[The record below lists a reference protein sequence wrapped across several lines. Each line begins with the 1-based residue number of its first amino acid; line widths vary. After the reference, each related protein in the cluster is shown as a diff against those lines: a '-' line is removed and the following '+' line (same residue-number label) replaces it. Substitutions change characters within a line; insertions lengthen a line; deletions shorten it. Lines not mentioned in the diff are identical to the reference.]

1 MSAKRILSALLALL
15 MLCSLFTGT
24 VFTAGATASTA
35 TLNLTAGE
43 EASGDESDSSIDEP
57 ELPLEPVNP
66 FTEAAQALDKEYAYA
81 GDDLGATYTPSAT
94 TFKVWSPT
102 AKEIAVKLYSTGNN
116 NEEGAQNLG
125 AYAMSKDMDGNKW
138 TGCWVVTIEGDLLN
152 VYYTYLVTS
161 AALVTGVER
170 TYEAVDPYAKA
181 VGVNGKRGMVVDLDA
196 TDPEGWDDDK
206 HVLVETQTDAI
217 VWELVVRDFSASE
230 TSGVSEANRGK
241 FLAFTE
247 EGTSLNGEGNVATC
261 VDYLKQL
268 GITHV
273 QLNPIFDF
281 ATVNET
287 APLDDQYNW
296 GYDPEN
302 YNVPDGSYSSN
313 PYDGNVRINECK
325 QMIKALH
332 DAGIGVIMDVVY
344 NHTYFGGQS
353 NFQQI
358 VPNYYYRLYDKGA
371 WSSASGCG
379 NDTASERA
387 MFRKFMIDSVMYWA
401 EEYHIDGFRFDLM
414 GVHDVETMNLIR
426 QELDTIDPRILMYG
440 EGWKASN
447 TATQDKTT
455 CTGAETLSAVQANA
469 DKLDDR
475 IACFNDEIRNAVKGE
490 VFMLADKG
498 YVQGDGIDYIGII
511 DGVRANTTGDECE
524 WYAKVPSQTV
534 TYSSCHDNHT
544 LYDRLVSSVYGSG
557 ADYRQ
562 RYEDL
567 IAMNKMA
574 AGMVL
579 TSQGIP
585 FMLAGEEMGRS
596 KDGDDNSY
604 KSAVE
609 LNAIDWSLITQN
621 ADLVSYYRGLID
633 IRKVFSPFNESTNKY
648 QDSYTFYTNE
658 VEVENPAS
666 TSSSDEFILSS
677 DYVAFTVENDTE
689 GEWKE
694 MLVIFNPSS
703 ESHMIPVNAESH
715 SWTVIA
721 NNKSAGLDALD
732 VTECSFF
739 EIQPNSMI
747 IAVDTESYNALGI
760 KSDNG
765 KVIIKHVDAQSGK
778 EIGESDVI
786 TGEIGSG
793 YEIKLPAK
801 EFLRYDFSK
810 AEGTVAGKFTEEDIV
825 VTYLYDKYVAPS
837 LLKAD
842 IDSNGRVAIGDATTI
857 QKHLASIITLD
868 DEKLMLGDVDYSGV
882 TNVKDVT
889 MIQKYLADFEVSIG
903 NMTVNYYKLI
913 ENDAEPAIDA
923 NMELVSS
930 ETVEYRVGA
939 EYNIKP
945 MKITRYVLN
954 KEMSDSTK
962 GIMPAGNITLEFYY
976 EYATDGVTIYAAH
989 LDETATWTPCLWA
1002 WSSKGNAFSSWPGAR
1017 MEEGENGWF
1026 FVDTELPT
1034 DNFSIIISNN
1044 GTPQTADYASLSGSE
1059 LWIVI
1064 DDYNTA
1070 NKGNFITIYEEE
1082 PDLAAL
1088 RAAAIPAE

>member
-1 MSAKRILSALLALL
+1 MIRKRILSALLALL
-15 MLCSLFTGT
+15 MLSSLFTGT
-24 VFTAGATASTA
+24 AFAADAQESVA
-35 TLNLTAGE
+35 TLNLTAGDV
-43 EASGDESDSSIDEP
+43 AADDESDASKDEP
-57 ELPLEPVNP
+57 ELPQEPVNP
-66 FTEAAQALDKEYAYA
+66 FTEAAQALDKEYAYS
-81 GDDLGATYTPSAT
+81 GNDLGAVYTDSST

-102 AKEIAVKLYSTGNN
+102 AKEISVKLYSTGNN
-116 NEEGAQNLG
+116 SEEGAASLG
-125 AYAMSKDMDGNKW
+125 TYAMSKDMDGDKW
-138 TGCWVVTIEGDLLN
+138 TGCWAVTIEGDLLN

-161 AALVTGVER
+161 SALVTGVER

-181 VGVNGKRGMVVDLDA
+181 VGVNGKRAMVVDLDA
-196 TDPEGWDDDK
+196 TDPAGWDDDK
-206 HVLVETQTDAI
+206 HVLVETQTDAV

-247 EGTSLNGEGNVATC
+247 EGTTLNGEGNVSTC
-261 VDYLKQL
+261 IDYLKQL

-287 APLDDQYNW
+287 KPLEDQYNW

-344 NHTYFGGQS
+344 NHTYLGGQS

-358 VPNYYYRLYDKGA
+358 VPNYYYRLYEKGG

-379 NDTASERA
+379 NDLASERA

-401 EEYHIDGFRFDLM
+401 QEYHIDGFRFDLM

-426 QELDTIDPRILMYG
+426 AELDKIDPRIIMYG
-440 EGWKASN
+440 EGW
-447 TATQDKTT
+447 TANKNAVMDKTT
-455 CTGAETLSAVQANA
+455 CTGAETLNAVQANA
-469 DKLDDR
+469 DKLSDR

-490 VFMLADKG
+490 VFLLADKG
-498 YVQGDGIDYIGII
+498 YAQGNGTDYIGIV

-524 WYAKVPSQTV
+524 WYATAPSQTV

-544 LYDRLVSSVYGSG
+544 LYDRLVSSVYGTG
-557 ADYRQ
+557 ADYRK
-562 RYEDL
+562 RYDDL
-567 IAMNKMA
+567 IAMNRMA

-585 FMLAGEEMGRS
+585 FILAGEEMGRS

-621 ADLVSYYRGLID
+621 ADLVSYYRGLMD
-633 IRKVFSPFNESTNKY
+633 IRKAFSPFTESTNKY

-666 TSSSDEFILSS
+666 TSSADEFILSS

-703 ESHMIPVNAESH
+703 ESHMIPINAQSH

-721 NNKSAGLDALD
+721 NNKSAGLDAIET
-732 VTECSFF
+732 TECSFF
-739 EIQPNSMI
+739 EVMPQSMI
-747 IAVDTESYNALGI
+747 IAVDTESYNEAGI
-760 KSDNG
+760 KSADGRVLINHI
-765 KVIIKHVDAQSGK
+765 V
-778 EIGESDVI
+778 ESTGQVLATDII
-786 TGEIGSG
+786 TGAVGSG
-793 YEIKLPAK
+793 YEVKLPSK
-801 EFLRYDFSK
+801 EFIRYDFK
-810 AEGTVAGKFTEEDIV
+810 EVAGNATGKFTEEDIV
-825 VTYLYDKYVAPS
+825 VTYLYESYVAPS
-837 LLKAD
+837 LLSAD
-842 IDSNGRVAIGDATTI
+842 VDSNGKVNIADVTAI
-857 QKHLASIITLD
+857 QKHLVSIITLT
-868 DEKLMLGDVDYSGV
+868 EEQLKLGDVDYSGA
-882 TNVKDVT
+882 TNIKDAT
-889 MIQKYLADFEVSIG
+889 MIQKYLAGFDVSFG
-903 NMTVNYYKLI
+903 SMTVNHHKVLETGEI
-913 ENDAEPAIDA
+913 EI
-923 NMELVSS
+923 VSS
-930 ETVEYRVGA
+930 ETLEYRVGA
-939 EYNIKP
+939 EYSVKP

-954 KEMSDSTK
+954 KDISDNTK
-962 GIMPAGNITLEFYY
+962 GVMPAGSLTLDFYY

-989 LDETATWTPCLWA
+989 LDPEATWTPCLWA
-1002 WSSKGNAFSSWPGAR
+1002 WSAKGNAFSSWPGGK
-1017 MEEGENGWF
+1017 MEAGENGWF
-1026 FVDTELPT
+1026 FIDTELPT

-1044 GTPQTADYASLSGSE
+1044 GTPQTADYANLSGSE

-1064 DDYNTA
+1064 DDAKVA
-1070 NKGNFITIYEEE
+1070 NKGNFITIYDEE

-1088 RAAAIPAE
+1088 RAAAATPAE

>member
-24 VFTAGATASTA
+24 VFTAGAEETTA
-35 TLNLTAGE
+35 TLNLTAGDA
-43 EASGDESDSSIDEP
+43 ASDDEP
-57 ELPLEPVNP
+57 EVPLEPVNP

-81 GDDLGATYTPSAT
+81 GDDLGATYTPTAT
-94 TFKVWSPT
+94 TFKVWAPT
-102 AKEIAVKLYSTGNN
+102 AQEIAVKLYTTGNN
-116 NEEGAQNLG
+116 TEEGAASLG
-125 AYAMSKDMDGNKW
+125 TYAMHKDMDGDKW
-138 TGCWVVTIEGDLLN
+138 TGCWVVTIDGDLLN

-161 AALVTGVER
+161 AALVTGIAR

-196 TDPEGWDDDK
+196 TDPEGWDEDK
-206 HVLVETQTDAI
+206 HVLVETQTDAV

-247 EGTSLNGEGNVATC
+247 EGTTLNGEGNIATC
-261 VDYLKQL
+261 VDYLKSL

-287 APLDDQYNW
+287 KPLDDQYNW

-353 NFQQI
+353 NFQQL

-379 NDTASERA
+379 NDLASERA
-387 MFRKFMIDSVMYWA
+387 MFRKFMIDSIMYWA
-401 EEYHIDGFRFDLM
+401 QEYHIDGFRFDLM

-426 QELDTIDPRILMYG
+426 QELDTIDPRIIMYG

-447 TATQDKTT
+447 TAITDKTT
-455 CTGAETLSAVQANA
+455 CTGAETISAVQANA
-469 DKLDDR
+469 GLLNDR

-490 VFMLADKG
+490 VFLLADKG
-498 YVQGDGIDYIGII
+498 YVQGNGTDYIGIV
-511 DGVRANTTGDECE
+511 DGVRANTTGDECK
-524 WYAKVPSQTV
+524 WYATAPSQTV

-544 LYDRLVSSVYGSG
+544 LYDRLVSSVYGASAG
-557 ADYRQ
+557 YRN
-562 RYEDL
+562 RFEDL

-585 FMLAGEEMGRS
+585 FILAGEEMGRS

-609 LNAIDWSLITQN
+609 LNAIDWSLITKN
-621 ADLVSYYRGLID
+621 ADLVSYYKGLMD

-648 QDSYTFYTNE
+648 QNNYTFYTNE

-666 TSSSDEFILSS
+666 TSSADEFILSS

-689 GEWKE
+689 GEWKT
-694 MLVIFNPSS
+694 LAVLFNVSS
-703 ESHMIPVNAESH
+703 KSQKITLDTDVTD
-715 SWTVIA
+715 WTVIA
-721 NNKSAGLDALD
+721 NAEAAGVDGLGGVNGNEITVPAGTMMILVDSESFESA
-732 VTECSFF
+732 
-739 EIQPNSMI
+739 NI
-747 IAVDTESYNALGI
+747 I
-760 KSDNG
+760 
-765 KVIIKHVDAQSGK
+765 SGK
-778 EIGESDVI
+778 GRVFINHILKGTGQVLATDTI
-786 TGEIGSG
+786 TGTIGSG
-793 YEIKLPAK
+793 YEVALPAK
-801 EFLRYDFSK
+801 TFARYDFC
-810 AEGTVAGKFTEEDIV
+810 EVAGPVTGNFTEEDIV

-837 LLKAD
+837 LLNAD
-842 IDSNGRVAIGDATTI
+842 VDSNGKVNIADVTAI
-857 QKHLASIITLD
+857 QKHLVSIITLSD
-868 DEKLMLGDVDYSGV
+868 VQLELGDVDYSGT
-882 TNVKDVT
+882 TNIKDAT
-889 MIQKYLADFEVSIG
+889 MIQKHLAGFDVSFG
-903 NMTVNYYKLI
+903 WMTVNHHKVHETGEVEI
-913 ENDAEPAIDA
+913 
-923 NMELVSS
+923 VSS

-939 EYNIKP
+939 EYSIKP
-945 MKITRYVLN
+945 IKITRYVLN
-954 KEMSDSTK
+954 KEISDSAK
-962 GIMPAGNITLEFYY
+962 GVMPAGSLVVDFYY

-989 LDETATWTPCLWA
+989 LDPEATWAPCLWA
-1002 WSSKGNAFSSWPGAR
+1002 WSSKGNAFSSWPGAK
-1017 MEEGENGWF
+1017 MEVGENGWF

-1044 GTPQTADYASLSGSE
+1044 GTPQTADYANLSGSE

-1064 DDYNTA
+1064 DDYNVA
-1070 NKGNFITIYEEE
+1070 NKGNFITIYDEE

-1088 RAAAIPAE
+1088 RAAKQ